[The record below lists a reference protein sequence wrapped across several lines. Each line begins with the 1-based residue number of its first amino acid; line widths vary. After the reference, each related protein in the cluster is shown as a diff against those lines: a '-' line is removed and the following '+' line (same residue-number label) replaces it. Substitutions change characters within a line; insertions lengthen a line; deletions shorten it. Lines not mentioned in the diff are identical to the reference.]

1 MWLEQPEQLLA
12 HLVRGGEEHRFW
24 RGAHHYF
31 KATYPGRYGF
41 TIVAGPV
48 YPGLAPALP
57 GEYLERLLLSNV
69 HFGDDVQ
76 LEGVAREDGALIIFT
91 SQPTVVGEAARPE
104 EIVGFMEQRRLRL
117 LDGLAL
123 GHEGALCFYRD
134 LDQLA
139 VFDAHPANVLK
150 DERGVILPIDL
161 IVLIADEALAAQLS
175 AALLP

>member
-1 MWLEQPEQLLA
+1 MLEK
-12 HLVRGGEEHRFW
+12 GGEEHRVFDG
-24 RGAHHYF
+24 RTVYL

-41 TIVAGPV
+41 TVVAGPV

-57 GEYLERLLLSNV
+57 GEYLERLRLGNV
-69 HFGDDVQ
+69 HFGDDVS
-76 LEGVAREDGALIIFT
+76 LEGVAREDSALTIFT
-91 SQPTVVGEAARPE
+91 SQLTVVGEAGQPD
-104 EIVGFMEQRRLRL
+104 EIIAFMEERRLRL
-117 LDGLAL
+117 LNGLAL

-161 IVLIADEALAAQLS
+161 IVLIADDALAEQLS
-175 AALLP
+175 AALG

>member
-1 MWLEQPEQLLA
+1 MLEN
-12 HLVRGGEEHRFW
+12 GGEEHRVFD
-24 RGAHHYF
+24 GGTAYL

-41 TIVAGPV
+41 TIVAGPI

-57 GEYLERLLLSNV
+57 GEYLERLRLSNV
-69 HFGDDVQ
+69 HFGDSVQ
-76 LEGVAREDGALIIFT
+76 LEGIAREEAALVIFT
-91 SQPTVVGEAARPE
+91 SQPTVVGEAASSA
-104 EIVGFMEQRRLRL
+104 EIVAFMEQRRLQL

-123 GHEGALCFYRD
+123 GHAGALNFYRD

-161 IVLIADEALAAQLS
+161 ITLVAEDALAKQLG
-175 AALLP
+175 AALS

>member
-1 MWLEQPEQLLA
+1 MLEN
-12 HLVRGGEEHRFW
+12 GGEEHRVFD
-24 RGAHHYF
+24 GGTAYL

-57 GEYLERLLLSNV
+57 GEYLERLHLSNT

-76 LEGVAREDGALIIFT
+76 LEGIAREDGALILFT
-91 SQPTVVGEAARPE
+91 SQPTVVGEAAPPE
-104 EIVGFMEQRRLRL
+104 EIVAFMEQRRLRL
-117 LDGLAL
+117 LDDLAL
-123 GHEGALCFYRD
+123 GHAGALCFYRD

-161 IVLIADEALAAQLS
+161 ITLVAGDALARQLS
-175 AALLP
+175 AALS